1 LASVLAMMGRS
12 ETLNSGD
19 RPEGAAALTAAM
31 RSFTAANG
39 SPQSMYTS
47 ACLAPTGTAAPEA
60 PPK

>member
-1 LASVLAMMGRS
+1 MMGRS
-12 ETLNSGD
+12 ETLNFGD

-60 PPK
+60 PPE